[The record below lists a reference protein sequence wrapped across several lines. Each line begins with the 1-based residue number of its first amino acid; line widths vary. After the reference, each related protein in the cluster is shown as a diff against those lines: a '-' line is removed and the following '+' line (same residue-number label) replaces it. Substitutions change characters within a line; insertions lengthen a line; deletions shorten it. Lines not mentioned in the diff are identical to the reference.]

1 MRLIDADVVY
11 ETIKMI
17 KDPDVAID
25 VLDHIIATTPTAYDV
40 DGVVRTLTIEKEK
53 WEKGCEEV
61 KALENTHGF
70 DLEGLWRNLHGRA
83 YSVSEAIEIVRRG

>member
-40 DGVVRTLTIEKEK
+40 DGVVRTLTIEKENGK
-53 WEKGCEEV
+53 KV
-61 KALENTHGF
+61 AKKLKH
-70 DLEGLWRNLHGRA
+70 
-83 YSVSEAIEIVRRG
+83 